1 MILSSIWEFTNY
13 TKCTEVQKC
22 ILNSE
27 QLWNEIAKIEREKK
41 KFKQTKNTFLKFAEY
56 RGSKDP
62 ID

>member
-41 KFKQTKNTFLKFAEY
+41 KKNKQKTLLKVAEY